1 MNQIELTARIAELSP
16 LRYTPAGVPATNV
29 VLEHESEQLE
39 AGSQRQV
46 KLSIKAVAFGTLAE
60 QLAQCELGR
69 NCRYKGFLTSARTN
83 KSVVFHILELNPL

>member
-1 MNQIELTARIAELSP
+1 MNQIELTARIAEISS

-29 VLEHESEQLE
+29 VLEHESEQPE

-60 QLAQCELGR
+60 QLARFELGR
-69 NCRYKGFLTSARTN
+69 HCQFKGFLASARTN
-83 KSVVFHILELNPL
+83 KSIVFHIQELNPL